1 MLIPQPNLFPF
12 KCAINGPNSKLVC
25 FHSFSNH
32 VWSLSDN
39 TRVELPYAFPNIE
52 GIRWDYDSFL
62 TYIYRYLCRTEGN
75 CGLEFEILNSCQHEY
90 ILKVKSYT
98 IRILDET
105 TFALY
110 VLMELALFDWESE
123 IKKKSSIKKFYTENE
138 LITISE

>member
-39 TRVELPYAFPNIE
+39 TRVELPYSFPNIE

-62 TYIYRYLCRTEGN
+62 TYIYRYLWRTEGN
-75 CGLEFEILNSCQHEY
+75 CGLEFEILNSQVSINEQ
-90 ILKVKSYT
+90 ISK
-98 IRILDET
+98 
-105 TFALY
+105 
-110 VLMELALFDWESE
+110 ELNKDKEKKIDIIANIEE
-123 IKKKSSIKKFYTENE
+123 ISGGECHSSKYDYR
-138 LITISE
+138 